1 MRWLSIFYVLMLG
14 FSQPAAAQ
22 SANPAAD
29 ENCAKGLETMAN
41 LIELV
46 VKPAASVENHSGQCS
61 AKNVIFVDR
70 RGHMETAV
78 KYVAWNADGSDDLQA
93 GRMARSMVL
102 TVTGAKVL
110 RASSGDPLWAYL
122 KHATDQGEGR
132 ARLLWAY
139 EGEDRSL
146 DLRLAEVAFFDE
158 TKVSV
163 AARFDGVND
172 SLVTNP
178 MASVGGL
185 ILNDLSLL
193 VKKGAVIRSPI
204 EVAAGFIRRNNPRL
218 NDAQLKAKGMDYID
232 QKLGRVLDGGS
243 AQNLKALIY
252 DMPYVNRNVS
262 LSVNAFDGFLLLRLA
277 GLALKSP
284 PETVLQ
290 GVDIRFGYGQN
301 VSLLGD

>member
-46 VKPAASVENHSGQCS
+46 VKSAASVENHSGQCS
-61 AKNVIFVDR
+61 AKNVIFVDW

-122 KHATDQGEGR
+122 KHATDQGKGR